1 MRILQEPSLSK
12 KKILVID
19 QADKNKN
26 DRTWCFWEEE
36 PGLFE
41 LIVHHRW
48 NAFHFKAADHS
59 DTVSI
64 WPYQY
69 KMIRGEDFYRYVL
82 SYARAFPN
90 VYFLN
95 ERVHKVYT
103 EGDKGI
109 VETHSGIYA
118 AAYVFNSILFG
129 DLSAQVREQKK
140 YLLLQHF
147 KGWVIETETN
157 CFDADTATFMDF
169 SVSQQYGTTFMYVLP
184 VAPNKALIEY
194 TLFTEQVLPKEA
206 YDEAL
211 LAYITNQ
218 LNINDYTILEEE
230 TGIIPMTN
238 FSFPGQEGK
247 IINIG
252 IAGGQAKASSGF
264 AFQQIQRKTAAIV
277 QSLVQH
283 QHPFVKDTLTDK
295 KFRWYDATLL
305 HVLHHQ
311 KMPGDK
317 VFTSIFQKN
326 DVIAIL
332 RFLDNRSDLLTDLKI
347 MSTVPMHIFLPAA
360 LKEIW

>member
-1 MRILQEPSLSK
+1 MRILLEPSLSK

-19 QADKNKN
+19 QAEKNKN

-41 LIVHHRW
+41 PIVHHRW
-48 NAFHFKAADHS
+48 NTFHFRAAHHA

-64 WPYQY
+64 RPYQY
-69 KMIRGEDFYRYVL
+69 KMIRGEDFYRHVL
-82 SYARAFPN
+82 SYATSFPN

-95 ERVHKVYT
+95 ERVLKVYT

-109 VETHSGIYA
+109 VETQNGIYA

-129 DLSAQVREQKK
+129 DLSAQVRAQKK

-147 KGWVIETETN
+147 KGWVIETATN

-194 TLFTEQVLPKEA
+194 TLFTEQLLPKEA
-206 YDEAL
+206 YDQAL
-211 LAYITNQ
+211 QAYIANQ

-238 FSFPGQEGK
+238 FSFPGHEGK

-277 QSLVQH
+277 QSLVQRH
-283 QHPFVKDTLTDK
+283 HPIVKETLADK

-311 KMPGDK
+311 KMQGDK

-326 DVIAIL
+326 NTVAIL

-347 MSTVPMHIFLPAA
+347 MSTVPMHIFLPSA